1 MKIQMLECISG
12 PLGTYRVGEI
22 WDHPDAVDA
31 NRIIAA
37 GFAICVE
44 AFAEEK
50 AYEVETPEA
59 KQSAKRSK
67 R

>member
-12 PLGTYRVGEI
+12 PIGTFRVGEI
-22 WDHPDAVDA
+22 WDNPDAADA

-37 GFAICVE
+37 GFAICVDSLV
-44 AFAEEK
+44 EEK
-50 AYEVETPEA
+50 AVEVETPEA
-59 KQSAKRSK
+59 KQAAKRSK

>member
-22 WDHPDAVDA
+22 WDHPDAADA

-37 GFAICVE
+37 GFAICVDSI
-44 AFAEEK
+44 AN
-50 AYEVETPEA
+50 EVETPEA
-59 KQSAKRSK
+59 KQAAKRSK

>member
-12 PLGTYRVGEI
+12 PLGTFRVGEI
-22 WDHPDAVDA
+22 WDNPDADDA

-37 GFAICVE
+37 GFAICVDSLT
-44 AFAEEK
+44 EEK
-50 AYEVETPEA
+50 AVEVETPEA
-59 KQSAKRSK
+59 KQAAKRSK

>member
-12 PLGTYRVGEI
+12 PLGTFRVGEI
-22 WDHPDAVDA
+22 WDNPDAADA

-37 GFAICVE
+37 GFAICVDSLT
-44 AFAEEK
+44 EEK
-50 AYEVETPEA
+50 AVEVETPEA
-59 KQSAKRSK
+59 KLAAKRSK

>member
-12 PLGTYRVGEI
+12 PLGTFRVGEI
-22 WDHPDAVDA
+22 WDNPDAAEA

-37 GFAICVE
+37 GFAICVDSLT
-44 AFAEEK
+44 EEK
-50 AYEVETPEA
+50 TNEVETPEA
-59 KQSAKRSK
+59 KQAAKRSK